1 MKAFIPLA
9 SEFMSESDKID
20 LIIKYRPLLT
30 NVGIVN
36 QVDFYSSQTEIFFLI
51 LSGGTEQIC
60 LDYIKKNPN
69 NKINLIA
76 ININN
81 SLPASLEI
89 MARLQQDN
97 QDVKLYFVRDE
108 QDISSFM
115 DRKIDLSK
123 ERIGIIGEPSD
134 WLIASVPDVEL
145 LEATGASYVEI
156 DIDELYQ
163 SYEDVIGDANG
174 DLLKNYEIVNS
185 KVVEQDLIK
194 SEAFYLA
201 LKNVAKKYELT
212 ALTVRCFDLLLKY
225 HATGCFALGLLNDE
239 DIVCGCEGD
248 IVTLIGMIIAKR
260 KFNAVSWMANPSE
273 FDLEKGELI
282 LAHCTLPISMSDKI
296 KLDTHF
302 ESGEGIGLIG
312 ELNSNDVT
320 IFRLGGKNLEKKF
333 VMTGTVI
340 PVEHSP
346 NLCRTQLKVKVDDKR
361 LLGDMVTS
369 PLGNHHLVV
378 MGKYPNILD

>member
-1 MKAFIPLA
+1 MRK
-9 SEFMSESDKID
+9 
-20 LIIKYRPLLT
+20 
-30 NVGIVN
+30 V
-36 QVDFYSSQTEIFFLI
+36 
-51 LSGGTEQIC
+51 
-60 LDYIKKNPN
+60 
-69 NKINLIA
+69 NLIA

-81 SLPASLEI
+81 SLPASFEI
-89 MARLQQDN
+89 MARLQQESKS
-97 QDVKLYFVRDE
+97 VELFFLKDE
-108 QDISSFM
+108 NDRSSFVG
-115 DRKIDLSK
+115 KQVDLSN
-123 ERIGIIGEPSD
+123 ERIGIIGKPSD
-134 WLIASVPDVEL
+134 WLIASVPESSVL
-145 LEATGASYVEI
+145 ARTGANFIEI
-156 DIDELYQ
+156 NIEELY
-163 SYEDVIGDANG
+163 D
-174 DLLKNYEIVNS
+174 NYEKFIDAVDGKLLGKYEITSANIS
-185 KVVEQDLIK
+185 DSDLKK

-201 LKNVAKKYELT
+201 LKSIAKKYELT

-239 DIVCGCEGD
+239 GIVCGCEGD

-340 PVEHSP
+340 PMEHSP